1 MMRGIRQRIPQ
12 GVSCIHSVNQNTTD
26 PEGYTQVNVTPAQ
39 EDLIEP
45 VRLIDRGLARDQLTV
60 QVQLEL

>member
-1 MMRGIRQRIPQ
+1 MY
-12 GVSCIHSVNQNTTD
+12 TTD

-39 EDLIEP
+39 EDLIKP
-45 VRLIDRGLARDQLTV
+45 VRWIDRGLAQDQLTV